1 MVNSIIVNN
10 RSESPT
16 LLAPREDGVLLKTC
30 ARTEL
35 YWGDGD
41 VPAEVA
47 RHLFRVAA
55 GLESPLLGEGAILGQ
70 IKQSYFEAKKTGK
83 LPSSINKLFQTAS
96 YVGHRVRTETGIAR
110 GAVSYS
116 QVTVDILCHELP
128 DLGNKVVSIIGV
140 NEMTES
146 VLNFLIAR
154 GATNILLANRSFD
167 KAEEIAH
174 KYNNVEAFSL
184 SEKQELFS
192 LSDVVISATSAPHT
206 IIKSA
211 DLPTGKSQLLFDLAN
226 PQDIESDVATLEGKR
241 VFNLQEIESLAQ
253 QNLQKRA
260 HEVSKCEAIIEEE
273 IENLQHWQAYRKK
286 LVG

>member
-41 VPAEVA
+41 VPADVA

-83 LPSSINKLFQTAS
+83 LSPSINKLFQTAS

-140 NEMTES
+140 NELTES

-260 HEVSKCEAIIEEE
+260 LEVSKCEAIIEEE

-286 LVG
+286 MVG

>member
-10 RSESPT
+10 RSESPI

-35 YWGDGD
+35 YWGDGV
-41 VPAEVA
+41 VPADIA

-140 NEMTES
+140 NELTES

-206 IIKSA
+206 IIKSS

-241 VFNLQEIESLAQ
+241 VFNLQQIESLAQ

-260 HEVSKCEAIIEEE
+260 LEVSKCEAIIEEE
-273 IENLQHWQAYRKK
+273 IENLQHWQEYRKK
-286 LVG
+286 MVG

>member
-1 MVNSIIVNN
+1 M
-10 RSESPT
+10 
-16 LLAPREDGVLLKTC
+16 LAPREDGVLLKTC

-41 VPAEVA
+41 VPADVA

-83 LPSSINKLFQTAS
+83 LSPSINKLFQTAS

-140 NEMTES
+140 NELTES

-174 KYNNVEAFSL
+174 KYNNVEAFLLLL
-184 SEKQELFS
+184 SKKLLKVSTGIVEKRRKFMS
-192 LSDVVISATSAPHT
+192 KNH
-206 IIKSA
+206 
-211 DLPTGKSQLLFDLAN
+211 
-226 PQDIESDVATLEGKR
+226 IESEHSNQVPSTDYFTVSQFAQLNPAFSVGCLRNLIFNARMNGFDKVVRRVGGRVLIKLSAFESWVEG
-241 VFNLQEIESLAQ
+241 
-253 QNLQKRA
+253 QNA
-260 HEVSKCEAIIEEE
+260 
-273 IENLQHWQAYRKK
+273 
-286 LVG
+286 

>member
-10 RSESPT
+10 RSESPI

-41 VPAEVA
+41 VPADIA

-116 QVTVDILCHELP
+116 QVTVDILSHELP

-140 NEMTES
+140 NELTES

-206 IIKSA
+206 IIKSS
-211 DLPTGKSQLLFDLAN
+211 DLPTGKFQLLFDLAN
-226 PQDIESDVATLEGKR
+226 PQDIESDIATLEGKR
-241 VFNLQEIESLAQ
+241 VFNLQQIESLAQ

-260 HEVSKCEAIIEEE
+260 LEVSKCEAIIEEE
-273 IENLQHWQAYRKK
+273 IENLQHWQEYRKK
-286 LVG
+286 MVG

>member
-10 RSESPT
+10 RSESPI
-16 LLAPREDGVLLKTC
+16 LVAPREDGVLLKTC

-41 VPAEVA
+41 VPADVA

-55 GLESPLLGEGAILGQ
+55 GLESPLLGEQAILGQ
-70 IKQSYFEAKKTGK
+70 IKQSYFEARKSGK
-83 LPSSINKLFQTAS
+83 LSSAINKLFQTAS

-116 QVTVDILCHELP
+116 QVTVDILCNELP
-128 DLGNKVVSIIGV
+128 DLGNKVVSVIGV
-140 NEMTES
+140 NELTES
-146 VLNFLIAR
+146 ILNFLIAR

-206 IIKSA
+206 IIKSS

-241 VFNLQEIESLAQ
+241 VFNLQQIESLAQ

-260 HEVSKCEAIIEEE
+260 LEVSKCEAIIEEE
-273 IENLQHWQAYRKK
+273 IANLQHWQQYRKK

>member
-10 RSESPT
+10 RSESPI

-41 VPAEVA
+41 VPADIA

-110 GAVSYS
+110 GAVS
-116 QVTVDILCHELP
+116 IL
-128 DLGNKVVSIIGV
+128 
-140 NEMTES
+140 
-146 VLNFLIAR
+146 R
-154 GATNILLANRSFD
+154 
-167 KAEEIAH
+167 
-174 KYNNVEAFSL
+174 
-184 SEKQELFS
+184 
-192 LSDVVISATSAPHT
+192 
-206 IIKSA
+206 
-211 DLPTGKSQLLFDLAN
+211 
-226 PQDIESDVATLEGKR
+226 
-241 VFNLQEIESLAQ
+241 
-253 QNLQKRA
+253 
-260 HEVSKCEAIIEEE
+260 
-273 IENLQHWQAYRKK
+273 
-286 LVG
+286 